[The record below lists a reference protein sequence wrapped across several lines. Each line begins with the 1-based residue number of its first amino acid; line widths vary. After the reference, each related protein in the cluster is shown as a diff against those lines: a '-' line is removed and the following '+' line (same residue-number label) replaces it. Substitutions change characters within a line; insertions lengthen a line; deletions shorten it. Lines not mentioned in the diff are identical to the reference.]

1 MGMAGPDANP
11 NYLRRA
17 FRWKCSHTFDGQKK
31 GAELNGSEFFAQGRI
46 DSFRHVPKEAQGEMH
61 LCAVTPPHAS
71 NVRVKIDQTLSD
83 GIGQIDRHKK
93 SLAHRK
99 GPC

>member
-1 MGMAGPDANP
+1 
-11 NYLRRA
+11 
-17 FRWKCSHTFDGQKK
+17 
-31 GAELNGSEFFAQGRI
+31 
-46 DSFRHVPKEAQGEMH
+46 
-61 LCAVTPPHAS
+61 
-71 NVRVKIDQTLSD
+71 VRVKIDQTLSD